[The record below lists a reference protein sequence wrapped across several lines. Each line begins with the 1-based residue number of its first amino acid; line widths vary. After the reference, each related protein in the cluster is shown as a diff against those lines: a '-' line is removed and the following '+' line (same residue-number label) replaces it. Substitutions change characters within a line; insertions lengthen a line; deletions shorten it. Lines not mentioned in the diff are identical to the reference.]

1 MPLGHVALYH
11 KHPVVVGNYS
21 MTIGSKL
28 NIVEWRSSF
37 SSCAYILVSSVPLLY
52 WNRVC
57 VCVRAPS
64 VCVCAMWV
72 YFSISCIQFLVL
84 LRQ

>member
-57 VCVRAPS
+57 
-64 VCVCAMWV
+64 
-72 YFSISCIQFLVL
+72 ISLFLVFNFSFCL
-84 LRQ
+84 GSES